1 MCGCGFSPR
10 KLYLPSFAMPTT
22 SFHQSWPKNLKRL
35 PIASWS
41 GQNCFA
47 IVSLITT
54 TCGASRWSV
63 AAKSRP
69 RLSGMPI
76 VSK

>member
-10 KLYLPSFAMPTT
+10 KLYLPSFAIPTT

-35 PIASWS
+35 PIASCS

-54 TCGASRWSV
+54 TCGASLWSLGEV
-63 AAKSRP
+63 AAAP
-69 RLSGMPI
+69 SGMPI